1 MTETETRSIL
11 RTLQNAYP
19 HRYRDMSKSD
29 AEETVRQWSQLE
41 PYEKVKQAVNKAI
54 ANMQYHPTIS
64 EIREIM
70 TESDDPYDMLN
81 GFRSVLRFRIAQLQ
95 DEIKD
100 LGKSKSE
107 TDRQQ
112 AEEARQ
118 ELDEIRAK
126 YRHILEGQS

>member
-1 MTETETRSIL
+1 MTETETRSVL
-11 RTLQNAYP
+11 RTLQSAYP
-19 HRYRDMSKSD
+19 YRYRNMSKRD
-29 AEETVRQWSQLE
+29 ADDMVRQWSQLE

-54 ANMQYHPTIS
+54 ANMRYHPTIS

-95 DEIKD
+95 DEIKG

-107 TDRQQ
+107 TDRKQ

>member
-1 MTETETRSIL
+1 MTDTETRSVL
-11 RTLQNAYP
+11 RTLQSAYP
-19 HRYRDMSKSD
+19 YRYRNMSKRD
-29 AEETVRQWSQLE
+29 ADDMVRQWSQLE

-54 ANMQYHPTIS
+54 ANMRYHPTIS

>member
-1 MTETETRSIL
+1 MTDTETRSVL
-11 RTLQNAYP
+11 HTLQSAYP
-19 HRYRDMSKSD
+19 YRYRNMPKLDADDM
-29 AEETVRQWSQLE
+29 VRQWSQLE

-54 ANMQYHPTIS
+54 ANMRYHPTIS

-70 TESDDPYDMLN
+70 TESDDPHDMLN
-81 GFRSVLRFRIAQLQ
+81 GFRSVLRFRISQLQ
-95 DEIKD
+95 DEIKN

-107 TDRQQ
+107 TDREQ

-126 YRHILEGQS
+126 YGHILEGQS

>member
-1 MTETETRSIL
+1 MTDTETRSVL
-11 RTLQNAYP
+11 RTLQSAYP
-19 HRYRDMSKSD
+19 YRYRNMSKRD
-29 AEETVRQWSQLE
+29 ADDMVRQWSQLE

-81 GFRSVLRFRIAQLQ
+81 GFRSVLRFRISQLQ